1 MKKQIKVSFF
11 FTLISTISLGI
22 IYPVLLAGVSFV
34 IPSLPQ
40 PLLFIQP
47 IQREDVFQGRPSMS
61 GGFYSG
67 ASNLSLTS
75 LDLQKQV
82 SERLKHLAKDSPGI
96 PDLLVPHDLL
106 FASAS
111 GYDADLSPQAALYQ
125 VYRIAKARNM
135 DRGMLQRLVER
146 HIQPKFWG
154 FIGSETVNVIQL
166 NESLEKLAAKLNS
179 PAGAG
184 MFHIERSLPH

>member
-1 MKKQIKVSFF
+1 MKKQIKVSFL
-11 FTLISTISLGI
+11 FTFISTIGLGI
-22 IYPVLLAGVSFV
+22 IYPALLAGIGLV
-34 IPSLPQ
+34 IPSLPR
-40 PLLFIQP
+40 PLLLNDPLQK
-47 IQREDVFQGRPSMS
+47 ENVFQGRPSMS

-67 ASNLSLTS
+67 ASSLSLTS

-82 SERLKHLAKDSPGI
+82 RERLKHLARDSPDV
-96 PDLLVPHDLL
+96 PDLLVPRDLL

-125 VYRIAKARNM
+125 VSRIAKARHI
-135 DRGMLQRLVER
+135 DRGVLQQLVER

-154 FIGSETVNVIQL
+154 FMGSETVNVLQL
-166 NESLEKLAAKLNS
+166 NESLEKLAVKLKS

-184 MFHIERSLPH
+184 MFHIEQSLPR